1 VPANAGDSTT
11 ASIVKNKRHRTLQNL
26 LDRYGYSVG
35 TMLAVLFLW
44 EILVRALNV
53 PSYVLPP
60 PTEIVSEGI
69 SNFSYMMPNYWVTL
83 YESVTGFLL
92 AIAIAIPTGLLL
104 SYSPFIRRCFYP
116 LLVFV
121 DEIPKV
127 AFAPILVTWFGFGLE
142 PKILLTLINCFF
154 PIFLNSMAG
163 FTFIDREYI
172 DLARSAGAREWEVFR
187 KIRFPNALPYIF
199 VGLRMSAAVAITGA
213 VVSEFLAADR
223 GLGLFLQR
231 ALATLNL
238 GLGFAAIIAMWTI
251 GMVLFYGMTWL
262 ESRLIHWHVSQRQD
276 DKLLSI

>member
-1 VPANAGDSTT
+1 MPAITGDPT
-11 ASIVKNKRHRTLQNL
+11 ASSTVSHRRHRRFRYL
-26 LDRYGYSVG
+26 LDAYGYPIG
-35 TMLAVLFLW
+35 TILVVVLLW
-44 EILVRALNV
+44 EVLVRALEV
-53 PSYVLPP
+53 PSYVLPA
-60 PTEIVSEGI
+60 PTEIVREGI
-69 SNFSYMMPNYWVTL
+69 RGFSAMMPNYWVTL
-83 YESVTGFLL
+83 YESVTGLLL
-92 AIAIAIPTGLLL
+92 AIVTAILAGLFL

-142 PKILLTLINCFF
+142 PKILLTFINCFF
-154 PIFLNSMAG
+154 PIFLNSMSG
-163 FTFIDREYI
+163 FTFIDKEYI

-187 KIRFPNALPYIF
+187 KIRLQNALPNIF

-231 ALATLNL
+231 ALATLNM
-238 GLGFAAIIAMWTI
+238 GLGFATIAAMWTI
-251 GMVLFYGMTWL
+251 GLALFYGMTWI
-262 ESRLIHWHVSQRQD
+262 ESRLIHWHVSQRRE